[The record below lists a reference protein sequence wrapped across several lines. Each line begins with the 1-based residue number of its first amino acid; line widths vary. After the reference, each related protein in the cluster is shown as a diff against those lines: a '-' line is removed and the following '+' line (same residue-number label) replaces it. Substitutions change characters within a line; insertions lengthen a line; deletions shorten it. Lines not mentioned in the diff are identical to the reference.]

1 MQVENARW
9 QKGGQN
15 PLQPLIHRF
24 NDHRKAIS
32 VMASMK
38 RSNSR
43 SLEELL
49 GAGQTKRGAADGHG
63 RPKRTG

>member
-1 MQVENARW
+1 MMQVEMQGG

-24 NDHRKAIS
+24 NRKAIS